1 MTMAE
6 VSDEFDYLRDK
17 HRQLRAQNSPELN
30 LRTHRSISWIARAAA
45 LIDDDPDAAFIFCWI
60 AFNAAY
66 AKDMGDDP
74 GSFARADFQNFFDC
88 LVRCDPKGRIA
99 HEIWY
104 QFEGVVAEL
113 LDNKYIFSPFWKFH
127 NGDAQYDNW
136 ELRFENA
143 KKAAH
148 YAIAGQ
154 ETAKLLSIL
163 FDRLYV
169 LRNQLVHGG
178 ATWNSQVNRKQVRD
192 GAELL
197 LSLLPVFVDTMM
209 SNPSEDWGAP
219 YYPVVD

>member
-1 MTMAE
+1 MAE
-6 VSDEFDYLRDK
+6 VSNEFDYLRDK
-17 HRQLRAQNSPELN
+17 HRQLREQNSPELN

-45 LIDDDPDAAFIFCWI
+45 LIDDDPDAAFIFSWI

-88 LVRCDPKGRIA
+88 LVRCDPKGRIS

-113 LDNKYIFSPFWKFH
+113 LDNKYIFSPFWNFH

-136 ELRFENA
+136 ERRFENA

-148 YAIAGQ
+148 YAIEGQ

>member
-1 MTMAE
+1 MAV

-17 HRQLRAQNSPELN
+17 HRQHRDQNTPELN
-30 LRTHRSISWIARAAA
+30 LRTHRSISWIGRAAA
-45 LIDDDPDAAFIFCWI
+45 LIEDDPDAAFIFSWI

-66 AKDMGDDP
+66 AKDMAEDP
-74 GSFARADFQNFFDC
+74 GSFARADFQNFFAA

-113 LDNKYIFSPFWKFH
+113 LDNQYIFSPFWKFH
-127 NGDAQYDNW
+127 NGDAEYDNW

-143 KKAAH
+143 KKAAQ
-148 YAIAGQ
+148 YAIEEQ
-154 ETAKLLSIL
+154 ETAKLLSIV

-178 ATWNSQVNRKQVRD
+178 ATWNSKVNRKQVRD

-197 LSLLPVFVDTMM
+197 LSLLPVIIDTMM
-209 SNPSEDWGAP
+209 SNAAKDWGAP